1 MIFNKYIIEN
11 NFFYYIKIIL
21 FVFFIFFFDLGIDN
35 ANIFG
40 ISYDFFDA
48 RVVLL
53 IIIPIFFYEFIV
65 LEKKYSNIFYFI
77 IFSIL
82 ILLHVL
88 IINYIK
94 NIDNTLINLLKIF
107 ISLTYIS
114 IIIFYK
120 NFILKNIL
128 KLIEVF
134 LIFYFVLINANVVLN
149 YYDSEMLC
157 FFGCFS
163 QNREIFKE
171 ASHFAYTSP
180 ILIIYYLNI
189 VPFYKINLKLK
200 LLLLFYL
207 TSILYNLSTTLLATI
222 VITSLIILITN
233 FKNLENKKILIFI
246 TIFFLSLIP
255 FDKNTIK
262 KINHFYNVNLE
273 FVSLVAGEI
282 PILGSIKEGLATN
295 KISDRTEHAEHTENV
310 AKNKKIKRRSV
321 KNLSVEVLITNIKLS
336 TYSIRKNIIG
346 WGLHNYKN
354 AHSTY
359 ISTVNTS
366 PVKGTGWLNSS
377 DGTNNFN
384 KGLVEFGI
392 LFFIPILMILN
403 LLFNKRFTINEKLLL
418 FPILFSQTF
427 IRGSGFFNG
436 GYIVFL
442 VILAGLYITKYK
454 NINS

>member
-11 NFFYYIKIIL
+11 NFFYYIKIIS

-35 ANIFG
+35 ANVFG
-40 ISYDFFDA
+40 ISYDFLDA
-48 RVVLL
+48 RVILL

-77 IFSIL
+77 IFLIL

-171 ASHFAYTSP
+171 ASHFAYTSS

-262 KINHFYNVNLE
+262 KINHFYNVNIE
-273 FVSLVAGEI
+273 FESLVAGGV

-321 KNLSVEVLITNIKLS
+321 KNLSIEVLITNIKLS

-366 PVKGTGWLNSS
+366 PVQGTDWLNSS

-403 LLFNKRFTINEKLLL
+403 LLFNKRFTINDKLLL

-436 GYIVFL
+436 GYLVFL
-442 VILAGLYITKYK
+442 VILVGLYITKYK